1 MTKFALIIALMI
13 IPMLAMISEAVT
25 PTGTTPHFQTANPA
39 LTLSQTT
46 SKGNDII
53 LTSRNKGNAPLSV
66 SFESPILPSP
76 SRENNIVYNWN
87 FGDGNASQDKNTTH
101 AFTIPGKYT
110 TTLTITDQHHLVTEY
125 ATIITVT
132 DASVSL

>member
-101 AFTIPGKYT
+101 AFYNT
-110 TTLTITDQHHLVTEY
+110 Q
-125 ATIITVT
+125 
-132 DASVSL
+132 